1 MIGQNEAFK
10 FWYDKNYFDGVF
22 VIVGTKPEWFNSK
35 DSYCAAPSIYIE
47 KDTPRPIDLAFLTNQ
62 VVHLI
67 HGDCT
72 DEQFFAWYVHLSN
85 MKPRLLLAL
94 DSEKELYVSK
104 H

>member
-1 MIGQNEAFK
+1 MTGQDEAFK
-10 FWYDKNYFDGVF
+10 FWYHNNYLTGVF
-22 VIVGTKPEWFNSK
+22 VIVGSKPSWFNSK
-35 DSYCAAPSIYIE
+35 DSFCALPSIYIE

-72 DEQFFAWYVHLSN
+72 DEQFFAWYVHLTN
-85 MKPRLLLAL
+85 LNPKILMAL
-94 DSEKELYVSK
+94 DSENKVYVSK

>member
-10 FWYDKNYFDGVF
+10 FWYDKNYLNGVF
-22 VIVGTKPEWFNSK
+22 VIVGTKPNWFNSK
-35 DSYCAAPSIYIE
+35 DSFCALPCIYTE

-72 DEQFFAWYVHLSN
+72 DEQFFAWYVHLTN
-85 MKPRLLLAL
+85 INPKILMAL
-94 DSEKELYVSK
+94 DSENKVYVSK